1 MPAPTPSF
9 DDIQKQITAL
19 LDDAKSKL
27 MQAKNDERA
36 VRLRISQLQ
45 GQLVHAQDALE
56 TAKNDLASNESV
68 SSARLADL
76 NRSVDEAQKTLDTLL
91 ADIEPAKRR
100 LDIVLAD
107 LARTNSTV
115 ESLNEQK
122 QTVESDIEKLKTKYD
137 ELFLTVQKELAD
149 AQAAR
154 DKKISEFEAVISEKS
169 SDMQTL
175 IVKFENIEIEHR
187 RKVADLEDT
196 ENKLTAKVE
205 LLGKQWAEL
214 TDKNSELQSNIN
226 TLENNAQDIL
236 ANVKRRENEI
246 TSREKAVSNK
256 ERAISTQMRRNLL

>member
-68 SSARLADL
+68 SSARLAEL

-100 LDIVLAD
+100 YE
-107 LARTNSTV
+107 TV
-115 ESLNEQK
+115 QGQIEQANGTINTLNIQK
-122 QTVESDIEKLKTKYD
+122 QALESDIAS
-137 ELFLTVQKELAD
+137 LTTERETLATELAD
-149 AQAAR
+149 AR
-154 DKKISEFEAVISEKS
+154 EGKDR
-169 SDMQTL
+169 TL
-175 IVKFENIEIEHR
+175 
-187 RKVADLEDT
+187 
-196 ENKLTAKVE
+196 
-205 LLGKQWAEL
+205 
-214 TDKNSELQSNIN
+214 
-226 TLENNAQDIL
+226 NNL
-236 ANVKRRENEI
+236 SNEI
-246 TSREKAVSNK
+246 TTRSDELQALDVKQETMRVEHQRKIDELKQAEATLTASVKDLRAQEIELTNKNAELQHNNDTLEAKTQEMMASLKIRENDLDLRERAVKNK
-256 ERAISTQMRRNLL
+256 ERSVATQLRRNLT